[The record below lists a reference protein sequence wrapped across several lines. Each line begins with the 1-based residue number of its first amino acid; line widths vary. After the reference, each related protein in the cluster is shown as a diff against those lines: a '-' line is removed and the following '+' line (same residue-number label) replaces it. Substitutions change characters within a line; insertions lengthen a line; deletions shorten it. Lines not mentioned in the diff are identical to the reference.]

1 MAIQGS
7 LLKING
13 QNLPSLKEYK
23 VTYSK
28 LWSGAERNM
37 NGEVRATLVGIFPK
51 LELEFGGVL
60 DSSAIQ
66 SACGLLDR
74 PYFSVEFYNPKT
86 RSKTTAQY
94 YASDYSVELM
104 ERDRELYKPFKVNLI
119 PVARA

>member
-51 LELEFGGVL
+51 LEIEFGGVL
-60 DSSAIQ
+60 DAASIQ
-66 SACGLLDR
+66 SACSLLDQ
-74 PYFSVEFYNPKT
+74 PYFPVEFYNPKT

-104 ERDRELYKPFKVNLI
+104 DRDRELYKSFKVNLI